1 MTRDRSGAPRR
12 IATALVITGLA
23 ATTAARADSVD
34 DHVARGRRL
43 YDQGDFVHARDELL
57 AAYQMEPRPE
67 LLFALGQVEL
77 NLGRFAQAIDY
88 YQRFIATNPAADQV
102 ALAQQAIGA
111 ARARLAEQPP
121 APLRPPP
128 PPAPPRP
135 PPQPRWDDADTG
147 LVALGGAI
155 MLGGG
160 GLVIY
165 GHHRAGDHSG
175 TLSQYNDRLSGA
187 ALAEWAGAGCLAA
200 GAVVLGGGLLR
211 WRLHLVDAEV
221 QPIAAPRAAGVT
233 WVQRW

>member
-1 MTRDRSGAPRR
+1 MTRADGRAPRH
-12 IATALVITGLA
+12 IAAALVIAAAA
-23 ATTAARADSVD
+23 ATTARADPVD
-34 DHVARGRRL
+34 DRVARGRRL
-43 YDQGDFVHARDELL
+43 YDQGDFVHARDELV
-57 AAYQMEPRPE
+57 AAYQLEPRAE

-88 YQRFIATNPAADQV
+88 YQRFLATSPAADQV

-111 ARARLAEQPP
+111 ARARLAEQAAPP
-121 APLRPPP
+121 RLAPPP
-128 PPAPPRP
+128 TPTRP

-147 LVALGGAI
+147 LVALGGAL
-155 MLGGG
+155 MLGGAA
-160 GLVIY
+160 LVID

-175 TLSQYNDRLSGA
+175 TLSQYNDRLSSA
-187 ALAEWAGAGCLAA
+187 ALVEWGGAGCLAV

-221 QPIAAPRAAGVT
+221 QPIAAPRTAGVT